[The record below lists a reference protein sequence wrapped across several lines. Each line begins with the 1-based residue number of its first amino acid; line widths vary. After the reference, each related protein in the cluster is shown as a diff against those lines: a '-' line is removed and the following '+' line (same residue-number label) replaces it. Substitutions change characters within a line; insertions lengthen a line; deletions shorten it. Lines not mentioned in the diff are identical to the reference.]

1 MQLSSELK
9 IGIANLVKTNKNVLN
24 VAKEET
30 KPRLLNIF
38 YRFINRKRLLLQ
50 WDKVWLKPL
59 HLKLPVKGTAF
70 QEVVPYYPTKLKYA
84 EIWTVVNKF
93 QAM

>member
-9 IGIANLVKTNKNVLN
+9 IGIANLVKTNTNVLN

-50 WDKVWLKPL
+50 
-59 HLKLPVKGTAF
+59 
-70 QEVVPYYPTKLKYA
+70 
-84 EIWTVVNKF
+84 
-93 QAM
+93 